1 MMITNGV
8 ALPHTKPMYG
18 ANEIGL
24 SLGVLE
30 TPILLENGR
39 EMRYMMVLSAVDNQQ
54 HLKAIAQLVH
64 FLEDG
69 AFFELLQTTDNPE
82 TVFAYIVEH
91 EKGVGEQG

>member
-1 MMITNGV
+1 
-8 ALPHTKPMYG
+8 
-18 ANEIGL
+18 
-24 SLGVLE
+24 
-30 TPILLENGR
+30 
-39 EMRYMMVLSAVDNQQ
+39 MMVLSAVDNQQ